1 MKLRSLLVLAILSL
15 SLTVTS
21 CASKKTQNDSENMS
35 TDLDN
40 GVNSGLNNGL
50 NALELNGDSDTN
62 RAGALKTVY
71 FDYSSSQIAG
81 STRQTLDENAEFLK
95 SNPNV
100 TVQVEGHCD
109 ERGSVQFNLA
119 LGEKRAQSVRDYLV
133 TQGVASGRIT
143 IISLGKEKPVAFGHE
158 EDAWSQNRRGN
169 FVVTAK

>member
-1 MKLRSLLVLAILSL
+1 MKLKSLIVLAVLSL
-15 SLTVTS
+15 SLSLTS
-21 CASKKTQNDSENMS
+21 CASKKNQNDIDSM
-35 TDLDN
+35 TGIDN

-50 NALELNGDSDTN
+50 NNLEINGDSDTN
-62 RAGALKTVY
+62 RAGTLKTVY

-81 STRQTLDENAEFLK
+81 STRATLDENAEFLK
-95 SNPNV
+95 SNPTV

-133 TQGVASGRIT
+133 TQGIASGRIT